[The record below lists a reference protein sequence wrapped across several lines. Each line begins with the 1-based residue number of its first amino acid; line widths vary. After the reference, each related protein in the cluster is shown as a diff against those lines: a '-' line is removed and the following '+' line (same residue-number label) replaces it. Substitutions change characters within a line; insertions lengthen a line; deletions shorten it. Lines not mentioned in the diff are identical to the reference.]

1 MMPGGM
7 ANDWFNRSADPS
19 DKGTQPLAAEPRTV
33 AASGGTVAGPASGAG
48 APPRVFVVNHN
59 ETAREA
65 LRQLCTSVG
74 LAVET
79 YPTAEAFLEAL
90 DGRRPGCLLLEVCLP
105 GMGGFGLQ
113 RELNARKVGIPI
125 VFVTGYGDVQTAVE
139 ALRAGAFDYFEE
151 PFSRQLLL
159 DRIHQAIEM
168 DRTISRMETQRADFA
183 GRLGRL
189 TPREREVLDL
199 VVDGKTNREIARS
212 LAVREKTVECHRAN
226 LTRKLSVDSLA
237 EMIRLVVTL
246 DQEVLPRPSR
256 FRASWVILWL
266 LASVPSF
273 MSGLLD
279 DMVSDLPEIAAGL
292 ISSLGLA

>member
-1 MMPGGM
+1 M
-7 ANDWFNRSADPS
+7 ANDRSIAISKPS
-19 DKGTQPLAAEPRTV
+19 EDGKRPAESTV
-33 AASGGTVAGPASGAG
+33 PAVSGVVPW
-48 APPRVFVVNHN
+48 VFIVNHH
-59 ETAREA
+59 EPAREA

-79 YPTAEAFLEAL
+79 YATAEAFLAAL
-90 DGRRPGCLLLEVCLP
+90 GGRRPGCLLLELCLP

-113 RELNARKVGIPI
+113 RELAARNLGLPVI
-125 VFVTGYGDVQTAVE
+125 VVTSYGDVRTAVD
-139 ALRAGAFDYFEE
+139 ALKAGAFDYFEE

-168 DRTISRMETQRADFA
+168 DRAIWRMETQRADFA
-183 GRLGRL
+183 RRLGRL
-189 TPREREVLDL
+189 TPRERQVLDL

-212 LAVREKTVECHRAN
+212 LAVREKTVECHRSN

-256 FRASWVILWL
+256 FRASWIILWL
-266 LASVPSF
+266 LASVP
-273 MSGLLD
+273 
-279 DMVSDLPEIAAGL
+279 
-292 ISSLGLA
+292 

>member
-19 DKGTQPLAAEPRTV
+19 DKGTQPLAAEPRTS
-33 AASGGTVAGPASGAG
+33 AASGGTVVGPASGAG
-48 APPRVFVVNHN
+48 VQPRVFVVNHN

-113 RELNARKVGIPI
+113 RELNARKV
-125 VFVTGYGDVQTAVE
+125 
-139 ALRAGAFDYFEE
+139 RAGAFDYFEE

-168 DRTISRMETQRADFA
+168 DRTISRMEAQRADFA
-183 GRLGRL
+183 RRLGRL